1 MTGTVTDAPRDVDR
15 RRTLRRRGR
24 AWGLVGCGVALAA
37 PAALLVVRLTG
48 LDAGT
53 PLAMPMVLFP
63 YSTVLGVLVLGVMV
77 AVPALRSR
85 WAVAVVGALVVAH
98 VALLAPRFVPERQQ
112 VPADSVELRVASIN
126 AGGGGADPRAL
137 VELVRTERIDVLAVE
152 QLPSGGVDALDKAGL
167 GTLMPYQELHPE
179 YDSSIYS
186 RHPLSHVGTTHVDTA
201 WPQTTAKV
209 AVGGHRVQFVAVHT
223 YYPLGDAKRWARD
236 MTALTSVARRSGPDA
251 VFLGDFNA
259 SLDHTPMRRLL
270 AAGLTDTHAEL
281 GRGWARTW
289 PVGHALVPPL
299 IQLDHVLHGPG
310 LMGVSVGERTVPGT
324 DHRAVVAVLALLPE
338 KGPTPGRNAAGAAAA
353 GTPSPSRS
361 RLLGIVVPCPPVPA
375 AWP

>member
-1 MTGTVTDAPRDVDR
+1 MTGTDTDAPRDAGR
-15 RRTLRRRGR
+15 RRALAGRGR
-24 AWGLVGCGVALAA
+24 AWGLSACGIVLAA

-63 YSTVLGVLVLGVMV
+63 CSTVLAVLVLGVLV

-85 WAVAVVGALVVAH
+85 WAVAVVAVLLVAH
-98 VALLAPRFVPERQQ
+98 GALLAPRFIPEGRH
-112 VPADSVELRVASIN
+112 VPAESVELRVATLN
-126 AGGGGADPRAL
+126 ADAGGADPRAL

-152 QLPSGGVDALDKAGL
+152 QLPSGGVEALDKAGL
-167 GTLMPYQELHPE
+167 DALMPYRELHPE

-186 RHPLSHVGTTHVDTA
+186 RRPLSHAGTTQVDTA
-201 WPQTTAKV
+201 WPQTTAEV
-209 AVGGHRVQFVAVHT
+209 AVGGRTVHFVAVHT
-223 YYPLGDAKRWARD
+223 YYPLGDVKRWTRD
-236 MTALTSVARRSGPDA
+236 MAALTSMARRSSPDT

-281 GRGWARTW
+281 GHGWARTW

-310 LMGVSVGERTVPGT
+310 LVGVSVGEHTVPGT

-338 KGPTPGRNAAGAAAA
+338 
-353 GTPSPSRS
+353 
-361 RLLGIVVPCPPVPA
+361 
-375 AWP
+375 